1 MEPGD
6 LLAGV
11 KVVEFCQ
18 FLAGPLAGLRLSDLG
33 ADVIK
38 VERPGSGDVGR
49 QLYVSRVRVAGENVF
64 FQTINRG
71 KRSMALDL
79 KDPADRESA
88 RQLVARAD
96 VVLSN
101 FRPGVME
108 RLGLGYDDV
117 KASNAKVVYA
127 CLSGYGPVERWSDDP
142 GQDLLVQA
150 RSGMTW
156 LNGAASDGPVPF
168 AISVVDLHAGALLV
182 QGILAALVRAGRTGQ
197 GCLVETSLV
206 EAAFELQMQEMTA
219 FLNGA
224 ETPDRGSRRTAH
236 PYLAAPYGIYP
247 TGDGHVAVAMSPLDR
262 LANALGLPEL
272 AVGRLASSPFDHRGE
287 IEEAVARALRLLS
300 TTRAMEALDR
310 HHVWAVAVLDWEEF
324 LTQTAALDTDLL
336 QRIPVAGDEPFL
348 TTRCPIRVNGDV
360 VGRVGPAPEV
370 GQDTEEIRRELA
382 TMPAVV
388 QEAMK

>member
-71 KRSMALDL
+71 KRSVALNL
-79 KDPADRESA
+79 KDPDDQEVA
-88 RQLVARAD
+88 RQLVTRAD
-96 VVLSN
+96 VVISN

-108 RLGLGYDDV
+108 RLGLGYDEV

-127 CLSGYGPVERWSDDP
+127 CLSGYGPVQRWSDDP

-156 LNGAASDGPVPF
+156 LNGAADDGPVPF

-182 QGILAALVRAGRTGQ
+182 QGI
-197 GCLVETSLV
+197 
-206 EAAFELQMQEMTA
+206 
-219 FLNGA
+219 
-224 ETPDRGSRRTAH
+224 RGSS
-236 PYLAAPYGIYP
+236 G
-247 TGDGHVAVAMSPLDR
+247 
-262 LANALGLPEL
+262 
-272 AVGRLASSPFDHRGE
+272 SSGPHR
-287 IEEAVARALRLLS
+287 ARLLGGDQS
-300 TTRAMEALDR
+300 AGGRVR
-310 HHVWAVAVLDWEEF
+310 VAD
-324 LTQTAALDTDLL
+324 
-336 QRIPVAGDEPFL
+336 AGDD
-348 TTRCPIRVNGDV
+348 RV
-360 VGRVGPAPEV
+360 PER
-370 GQDTEEIRRELA
+370 G
-382 TMPAVV
+382 
-388 QEAMK
+388 